1 MTPQLHVGV
10 DPSADGH
17 HIVVQSPVQHL
28 VGQEVESVRS
38 IRERERDKMKRGEKL
53 GLKFS
58 LDTAQQKTQ
67 GVWNLVVSF
76 GVLSLTSDKII
87 TKRELYA

>member
-1 MTPQLHVGV
+1 
-10 DPSADGH
+10 
-17 HIVVQSPVQHL
+17 
-28 VGQEVESVRS
+28 
-38 IRERERDKMKRGEKL
+38 MKRGEKL